1 MYALQ
6 SQSLYGKILRQL
18 NEFIVN
24 RSRTNKNSESSQ
36 YNYNKLAFSI
46 YNYAQ
51 LKKKTF
57 QTTILYGVRMAVICF
72 VYSNAKYNLITI
84 IIIILTSVRSHL
96 ARRRC
101 CVQPHLSISPMFIYI
116 PYYGVYSN
124 VQLGMTCNLT
134 MYRTVGIISYM

>member
-51 LKKKTF
+51 LKKPSKRQYYTVYEWRLF
-57 QTTILYGVRMAVICF
+57 ALYTVMR
-72 VYSNAKYNLITI
+72 NIT
-84 IIIILTSVRSHL
+84 
-96 ARRRC
+96 
-101 CVQPHLSISPMFIYI
+101 
-116 PYYGVYSN
+116 
-124 VQLGMTCNLT
+124 
-134 MYRTVGIISYM
+134 